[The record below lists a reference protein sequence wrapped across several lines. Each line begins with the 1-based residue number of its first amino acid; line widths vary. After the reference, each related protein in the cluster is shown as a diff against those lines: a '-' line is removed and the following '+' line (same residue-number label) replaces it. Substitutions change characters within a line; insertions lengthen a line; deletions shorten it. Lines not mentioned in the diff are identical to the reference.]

1 MIGEKKM
8 AYKKKKYKRNKKTI
22 GYKSRLYI
30 VSIII
35 FCLLAFLV
43 LRLAWLTLVSGR
55 ALEAKANSEWQ
66 KEISVTAKRGDI
78 LDRNESV
85 LVSSANVY
93 RIDFDLDSVRNHI
106 EDKDL
111 TMDDIA
117 VEISEVTGVEV
128 DEVLEALNR
137 KNSDGSDA
145 SYAPLVRG
153 VTKAVADSADELGIY
168 GLIVSRDVKRY
179 YPNGNFLASALGGIN
194 SEGTGLTGIELQYDD
209 YLAGIAGMKIGSY
222 DSWGNRLPFDTYKF
236 TPAIDG
242 SDVITTIDENLQYI
256 AEKIAQKGLE
266 EHNAKG
272 VHVLIMDPNNG
283 EVLAMVN
290 KPDYDP
296 NNPFSGYESFEGETD
311 NDKIQNMWRNWLVSD
326 TFEPGSTFKTVT
338 MIAALEKGVV
348 SDSDTFVCNGSV
360 KFGNTTVHCWKH
372 EGHGTQTLAEVL
384 KNSCNVGMME
394 IGERLGI
401 ENLNEYIYK
410 LGFGKTTGID
420 LPGEASGIVK
430 SSDTVSA
437 IDLATISFG
446 QTNTVTTMQ
455 LMTAFNAIA
464 NGGDLI
470 QPHIVKEISHEDE
483 SGNRVID
490 ETIKPIIKEDV
501 LSDESTALLRSYLE
515 RTVTKDGPDGAFVQ
529 GYNIGGKTGTA
540 QKVDPTTGTYSTDK
554 YISSMIALAPVE
566 NPQITVFIAVD
577 EPSNGAYYGGEVA
590 APLMKELFEE
600 VFKYMDS
607 PLAKERFSIYKN
619 VIIPDVRGKSIEEA
633 KEILK
638 ENGLEAEVNGNGKT
652 IISMDSYPGSTVKEG
667 TTISITAKDSGQVE
681 KEIIMP
687 DLKGTTEEF
696 ATSILDNLGLVY
708 EFKGEGIV
716 DSQSIASGNK
726 VVKGTKVTITLKKEY
741 EY

>member
-1 MIGEKKM
+1 M
-8 AYKKKKYKRNKKTI
+8 AYKKKKYKKNKKSI

-30 VSIII
+30 VSAIV
-35 FCLLAFLV
+35 FCLLGFLV
-43 LRLAWLTLVSGR
+43 FRLAWVMIVSGR
-55 ALEAKANSEWQ
+55 SLEAKANSEWQ
-66 KEISVTAKRGDI
+66 KEVSVTAQRGDI
-78 LDRNESV
+78 LDRNGSV

-93 RIDFDLDSVRNHI
+93 RIDFDLDTVRNHI
-106 EDKDL
+106 KEKNL

-117 VEISEVTGVEV
+117 VQISDVTGVEV
-128 DEVLEALNR
+128 DKVLKALNR

-145 SYAPLVRG
+145 SYAPLIRG
-153 VTKAVADSADELGIY
+153 VTKAVADSADDLDIY

-179 YPNGNFLASALGGIN
+179 YPNENFLASALGGIN
-194 SEGTGLTGIELQYDD
+194 SEGTGLTGIELQYDE
-209 YLAGIAGMKIGSY
+209 YLAGIAGMKIGAY
-222 DSWGNRLPFDTYKF
+222 DSRGNRLPFDTYKF

-242 SDVITTIDENLQYI
+242 SDIVTTIDENLQYI
-256 AEKIAQKGLE
+256 AEKIAEKGLDQ
-266 EHNAKG
+266 HNAKG

-283 EVLAMVN
+283 EILAMVN

-296 NNPFSGYESFEGETD
+296 NDPFSGYESFDGETD

-326 TFEPGSTFKTVT
+326 TFEPGSTFKTIT
-338 MIAALEKGVV
+338 MIAALEEGLV
-348 SDSDTFVCNGSV
+348 SDNNIFTCNGSV

-394 IGERLGI
+394 IGEKLGI
-401 ENLNEYIYK
+401 DNLNEYIYK

-430 SSDTVSA
+430 TSDTVSA

-446 QTNTVTTMQ
+446 QTNTVTALQ
-455 LMTAFNAIA
+455 LMAAFNSIA

-490 ETIKPIIKEDV
+490 ETIKPTIKKDL
-501 LSDESTALLRSYLE
+501 LSDENTALLRSYLE
-515 RTVTKDGPDGAFVQ
+515 RTVTKDGPDGSFIQ
-529 GYNIGGKTGTA
+529 GYNVGGKTGTA
-540 QKVDPTTGTYSTDK
+540 QKVDPTTGTYSSDK
-554 YISSMIALAPVE
+554 YISSMVALAPVE

-577 EPSNGAYYGGEVA
+577 EPSNGLYYGGEVA

-607 PLAKERFSIYKN
+607 PLAKERFSNYKN
-619 VIIPDVRGKSIEEA
+619 VIIPDERGKSIEEA
-633 KEILK
+633 KKVLK
-638 ENGLEAEVNGNGKT
+638 ENGLEAEVKGNGKT
-652 IISMDSYPGSTVKEG
+652 IVSMESYPGATVKEG

-687 DLKGTTEEF
+687 DLKGSTKEF
-696 ATSILDNLGLVY
+696 ATSILNNLGLVY
-708 EFKGEGIV
+708 EFEGEGTV
-716 DSQSIASGNK
+716 HSQSITSGNK
-726 VVKGTKVTITLKKEY
+726 IVKGTKVTITLKKEY

>member
-1 MIGEKKM
+1 MV
-8 AYKKKKYKRNKKTI
+8 YKKKKYKKNKKPI

-30 VSIII
+30 VSVIV
-35 FCLLAFLV
+35 FCLLGFLV
-43 LRLAWLTLVSGR
+43 LRLAWVMIVSGR
-55 ALEAKANSEWQ
+55 SLEAKANSEWQ
-66 KEISVTAKRGDI
+66 KEVSVTAKRGDV
-78 LDRNESV
+78 LDRNGSV

-93 RIDFDLDSVRNHI
+93 RIDFDLDTVRNHI
-106 EDKDL
+106 KENNL

-117 VEISEVTGVEV
+117 VEISDVTGVEV
-128 DEVLEALNR
+128 DDVLKALNR

-145 SYAPLVRG
+145 SYAPLIRG
-153 VTKAVADSADELGIY
+153 VTKAVADSADALGIY

-194 SEGTGLTGIELQYDD
+194 SEGTGLTGIELQYDE
-209 YLAGIAGMKIGSY
+209 YLAGIAGMKIGAY
-222 DSWGNRLPFDTYKF
+222 DSRGNRLPFDTYKF

-242 SDVITTIDENLQYI
+242 SDIVTTVDENLQYI

-283 EVLAMVN
+283 EILAMVN

-338 MIAALEKGVV
+338 MIAALEEGLV
-348 SDSDTFVCNGSV
+348 SDSDTFTCNGSV
-360 KFGNTTVHCWKH
+360 KFGNTTIHCWKR

-401 ENLNEYIYK
+401 DTLNEYIYK

-430 SSDTVSA
+430 TSDTVSA

-446 QTNTVTTMQ
+446 QTNTVTSLQ
-455 LMTAFNAIA
+455 LMAAFNAIA

-490 ETIKPIIKEDV
+490 ETIKPIIKKDL
-501 LSDESTALLRSYLE
+501 LSDENTALLRSYLE
-515 RTVTKDGPDGAFVQ
+515 RTVTKDGPEGSFVQ
-529 GYNIGGKTGTA
+529 GYNVGGKTGTA
-540 QKVDPTTGTYSTDK
+540 QKVDPTTGTYSSDK
-554 YISSMIALAPVE
+554 YISSMVALAPVE

-577 EPSNGAYYGGEVA
+577 EPSNGLYYGGEVA

-638 ENGLEAEVNGNGKT
+638 ENGLEAEVKGSGKT
-652 IISMDSYPGSTVKEG
+652 IVSMDSYPGAIVKEG
-667 TTISITAKDSGQVE
+667 TTISITAKDNGQVQ

-687 DLKGTTEEF
+687 DLKGTTKEF

-708 EFKGEGIV
+708 EFEGEGTV
-716 DSQSIASGNK
+716 HSQSITSGNK
-726 VVKGTKVTITLKKEY
+726 IVKGTKVTITLKKEY

>member
-1 MIGEKKM
+1 MV
-8 AYKKKKYKRNKKTI
+8 YKKKKYKKNKKTI

-30 VSIII
+30 VFIGV
-35 FCLLAFLV
+35 FCLLGFLII
-43 LRLAWLTLVSGR
+43 RLAWLTLVSGR
-55 ALEAKANSEWQ
+55 ELEAKANSEWQ
-66 KEISVTAKRGDI
+66 REISVTATRGDI
-78 LDRNESV
+78 LDRNESI

-93 RIDFDLDSVRNHI
+93 RIDFDLEAVRNHI
-106 EDKDL
+106 KEKDL

-117 VEISEVTGVEV
+117 VEIAEVTGVYEE
-128 DEVLEALNR
+128 EVLKVLNK

-145 SYAPLVRG
+145 TYAPLVRG
-153 VTKAVADSADELGIY
+153 VTKDIADSAEDLGIY

-179 YPNGNFLASALGGIN
+179 YPNGNFLASALGSIN

-209 YLAGIAGMKIGSY
+209 YLAGIAGMKIGAY
-222 DSWGNRLPFDTYKF
+222 DSWGNRLPFETYKF
-236 TPAIDG
+236 TPPVDG
-242 SDVITTIDENLQYI
+242 NDIVLTVDENLQYI
-256 AEKIAQKGLE
+256 AEKIARKGME
-266 EHNAKG
+266 EQNAKG

-283 EVLAMVN
+283 EILAMVN

-296 NNPFSGYESFEGETD
+296 NTPYEGYETFDGESE
-311 NDKIQNMWRNWLVSD
+311 NAKIQNMWRNWLVSD
-326 TFEPGSTFKTVT
+326 TFEPGSTFKIIT
-338 MIAALEKGVV
+338 MVAALEEELVN
-348 SDSDTFVCNGSV
+348 DNDIFTCNGSV
-360 KFGNTTVHCWKH
+360 KFGSTTVHCWKRD
-372 EGHGTQTLAEVL
+372 GHGTQTLAEVL

-394 IGERLGI
+394 IGQRIGI
-401 ENLNEYIYK
+401 EKLNEYIYK

-420 LPGEASGIVK
+420 LPGEASGIIK
-430 SSDTVSA
+430 SSDTVSP

-446 QTNTVTTMQ
+446 QTNTVTSLQ

-490 ETIKPIIKEDV
+490 ESIKPTIKSKV
-501 LSDESTALLRSYLE
+501 LSEGSTALLRSYLE
-515 RTVTKDGPDGAFVQ
+515 RTVTKDGPDGSFIQ
-529 GYNIGGKTGTA
+529 GYNVGGKTGTA
-540 QKVDPTTGTYSTDK
+540 QKVDTITGTYSTNK

-577 EPSNGAYYGGEVA
+577 EPSNGLYYGGEVA

-638 ENGLEAEVNGNGKT
+638 ANNLEAEIKGNGKT
-652 IISMDSYPGSTVKEG
+652 IVSMDTYPGSTVKEG
-667 TTISITAKDSGQVE
+667 TTISITAKDGGQVE
-681 KEIIMP
+681 KEVIIP
-687 DLKGTTEEF
+687 DLKGTTQEF
-696 ATSILDNLGLVY
+696 ATSVLDNLRLVY
-708 EFKGEGIV
+708 EFQGEGNV
-716 DSQSIASGNK
+716 YSQSISSGNK
-726 VVKGTKVTITLKKEY
+726 VIKGTKVTIKLKKEF

>member
-1 MIGEKKM
+1 MV
-8 AYKKKKYKRNKKTI
+8 YKKKKYKKNKKPI

-30 VSIII
+30 VSVIV
-35 FCLLAFLV
+35 FCLLGFLV
-43 LRLAWLTLVSGR
+43 LRLAWVMIVSGR
-55 ALEAKANSEWQ
+55 SLEAKANSEWQ
-66 KEISVTAKRGDI
+66 KEVSVTAKRGDV
-78 LDRNESV
+78 LDRNGSV

-93 RIDFDLDSVRNHI
+93 RIDFDLDTVRNHI
-106 EDKDL
+106 KENNL

-117 VEISEVTGVEV
+117 VEISDVTGVEV
-128 DEVLEALNR
+128 DDVLKALNR

-145 SYAPLVRG
+145 SYAPLIRG
-153 VTKAVADSADELGIY
+153 VTKAVADSADALGIY

-194 SEGTGLTGIELQYDD
+194 SEGAGLTGIELQYDE
-209 YLAGIAGMKIGSY
+209 YLAGIAGMKIGAY
-222 DSWGNRLPFDTYKF
+222 DSRGNRLPFDTYKF

-242 SDVITTIDENLQYI
+242 SDIVTTVDENLQYI

-283 EVLAMVN
+283 EILAMVN

-326 TFEPGSTFKTVT
+326 TFDPGSTFKTVT
-338 MIAALEKGVV
+338 MIAALEEGVV
-348 SDSDTFVCNGSV
+348 NDNDIFTCNGSV

-372 EGHGTQTLAEVL
+372 EGHGTQTLGEVL

-401 ENLNEYIYK
+401 DTLNKYIYK

-430 SSDTVSA
+430 TSDTVSA

-446 QTNTVTTMQ
+446 HTNTVTSLQ
-455 LMTAFNAIA
+455 LMSAFNAIA

-490 ETIKPIIKEDV
+490 ETIKPTIKKDL
-501 LSDESTALLRSYLE
+501 LSDENTALLRSYLE
-515 RTVTKDGPDGAFVQ
+515 RTVTKDGPEGSFVQ
-529 GYNIGGKTGTA
+529 GYNVGGKTGTA
-540 QKVDPTTGTYSTDK
+540 QKIDPTTGTYSSDK

-577 EPSNGAYYGGEVA
+577 EPSNGLYYGGEVA

-638 ENGLEAEVNGNGKT
+638 ENGLEAEVKGSGKT
-652 IISMDSYPGSTVKEG
+652 IVSMDSYPGAIVKEG
-667 TTISITAKDSGQVE
+667 TTISITAKDNGQVQ

-687 DLKGTTEEF
+687 DLKGTTKEF

-708 EFKGEGIV
+708 EFEGEGTV
-716 DSQSIASGNK
+716 HSQSITSGNK
-726 VVKGTKVTITLKKEY
+726 IVKGTKVTITLKKEY

>member
-1 MIGEKKM
+1 M
-8 AYKKKKYKRNKKTI
+8 AYKKKKYKKNKKII

-35 FCLLAFLV
+35 FCLLGFLV
-43 LRLAWLTLVSGR
+43 LRLAWLTLVRGR
-55 ALEAKANSEWQ
+55 ELEAKANSEWQ
-66 KEISVTAKRGDI
+66 REISVTAKRGDI
-78 LDRNESV
+78 LDRNGSV

-106 EDKDL
+106 KDKDL

-117 VEISEVTGVEV
+117 VEISNVTGVEI
-128 DEVLEALNR
+128 DEVLNALNR

-153 VTKAVADSADELGIY
+153 VTKAVADSADNLGIY
-168 GLIVSRDVKRY
+168 GLIVSRDIKRY
-179 YPNGNFLASALGGIN
+179 YPNENFLASALGGIN

-209 YLAGIAGMKIGSY
+209 YLAGIAGMKIGAY
-222 DSWGNRLPFDTYKF
+222 DSWGNRLAFDTYKF

-242 SDVITTIDENLQYI
+242 SDIVTTVDENLQYI

-296 NNPFSGYESFEGETD
+296 NDPFSGYETFEGETD

-338 MIAALEKGVV
+338 MIAALEEGVV
-348 SDSDTFVCNGSV
+348 SDSDTFFCNGSV

-401 ENLNEYIYK
+401 EKLNEYIYK

-446 QTNTVTTMQ
+446 QTNTVTALQ

-490 ETIKPIIKEDV
+490 ETIKPITKKDV

-515 RTVTKDGPDGAFVQ
+515 RTVTKDGPDGSFVQ
-529 GYNIGGKTGTA
+529 GYNVGGKTGTA
-540 QKVDPTTGTYSTDK
+540 QKVDPETGTYSTNK

-577 EPSNGAYYGGEVA
+577 EASNGAYYGGEVA

-633 KEILK
+633 KQILK
-638 ENGLEAEVNGNGKT
+638 ENGLEAEVKGNGKT
-652 IISMDSYPGSTVKEG
+652 IVSMESYPGSTVKEG
-667 TTISITAKDSGQVE
+667 STISITAKDNGQIE

-696 ATSILDNLGLVY
+696 ATSVLDNLGLVY
-708 EFKGEGIV
+708 EFEGEGTV
-716 DSQSIASGNK
+716 HSQSIVNGNK
-726 VVKGTKVTITLKKEY
+726 VVKGTKVTITLKEEY

>member
-1 MIGEKKM
+1 M
-8 AYKKKKYKRNKKTI
+8 AYKKKKYKKNKKTI

-30 VSIII
+30 VSIIV
-35 FCLLAFLV
+35 FCLLGFLV

-78 LDRNESV
+78 LDRNGSV

-106 EDKDL
+106 KDKDL

-117 VEISEVTGVEV
+117 IEISNVTGVEV
-128 DEVLEALNR
+128 DEVLKALNR

-168 GLIVSRDVKRY
+168 GLIVSRDIKRY
-179 YPNGNFLASALGGIN
+179 YPNENFLASALGGIN

-242 SDVITTIDENLQYI
+242 SDIVTTVDENLQYI

-283 EVLAMVN
+283 EILAMVN

-338 MIAALEKGVV
+338 MIAALEQGVV
-348 SDSDTFVCNGSV
+348 SDDDTFVCNGSV

-401 ENLNEYIYK
+401 ETLNEYIYK

-446 QTNTVTTMQ
+446 QTNTVTSLQ

-490 ETIKPIIKEDV
+490 ETIKPIIKKDV
-501 LSDESTALLRSYLE
+501 LSDENTALLRSYLE
-515 RTVTKDGPDGAFVQ
+515 RTVTKDGPDGSFVQ
-529 GYNIGGKTGTA
+529 GYNVGGKTGTA

-619 VIIPDVRGKSIEEA
+619 VIIPDAGGKSIEEA

-638 ENGLEAEVNGNGKT
+638 ENGLEAEVEGNGKT
-652 IISMDSYPGSTVKEG
+652 VVSMETYPGSTVKEG
-667 TTISITAKDSGQVE
+667 TTISITAKDNGQVE

-708 EFKGEGIV
+708 EFEGEGTV
-716 DSQSIASGNK
+716 DSQSIVSGNK

>member
-1 MIGEKKM
+1 M
-8 AYKKKKYKRNKKTI
+8 AYKKKKYKKNKKII

-30 VSIII
+30 VSIIV
-35 FCLLAFLV
+35 FCLLGFLV

-78 LDRNESV
+78 LDRNGSV

-106 EDKDL
+106 KENDL

-117 VEISEVTGVEV
+117 VEIADVTGVEV
-128 DEVLEALNR
+128 DEVLKALNK

-153 VTKAVADSADELGIY
+153 VTKAVADSADDLGIY

-242 SDVITTIDENLQYI
+242 SDIITTVDENLQYI

-266 EHNAKG
+266 ENNAKG

-296 NNPFSGYESFEGETD
+296 NNPFSGYEGFDGETD

-338 MIAALEKGVV
+338 MIAALEKGLV

-360 KFGNTTVHCWKH
+360 KFGNTTVHCWKR

-401 ENLNEYIYK
+401 ENLNEYI
-410 LGFGKTTGID
+410 
-420 LPGEASGIVK
+420 
-430 SSDTVSA
+430 
-437 IDLATISFG
+437 
-446 QTNTVTTMQ
+446 
-455 LMTAFNAIA
+455 
-464 NGGDLI
+464 
-470 QPHIVKEISHEDE
+470 
-483 SGNRVID
+483 
-490 ETIKPIIKEDV
+490 
-501 LSDESTALLRSYLE
+501 
-515 RTVTKDGPDGAFVQ
+515 
-529 GYNIGGKTGTA
+529 
-540 QKVDPTTGTYSTDK
+540 
-554 YISSMIALAPVE
+554 
-566 NPQITVFIAVD
+566 
-577 EPSNGAYYGGEVA
+577 
-590 APLMKELFEE
+590 
-600 VFKYMDS
+600 
-607 PLAKERFSIYKN
+607 
-619 VIIPDVRGKSIEEA
+619 
-633 KEILK
+633 
-638 ENGLEAEVNGNGKT
+638 
-652 IISMDSYPGSTVKEG
+652 
-667 TTISITAKDSGQVE
+667 
-681 KEIIMP
+681 
-687 DLKGTTEEF
+687 
-696 ATSILDNLGLVY
+696 
-708 EFKGEGIV
+708 
-716 DSQSIASGNK
+716 
-726 VVKGTKVTITLKKEY
+726 
-741 EY
+741 

>member
-1 MIGEKKM
+1 M
-8 AYKKKKYKRNKKTI
+8 AYKKKKYKKNKKII

-30 VSIII
+30 VSIIV
-35 FCLLAFLV
+35 FCLLGFLV

-78 LDRNESV
+78 LDRNGSV

-106 EDKDL
+106 KENDL

-117 VEISEVTGVEV
+117 VEIADVTGVEV
-128 DEVLEALNR
+128 DEVLKALNK

-153 VTKAVADSADELGIY
+153 VTKAVADSADDLGIY

-242 SDVITTIDENLQYI
+242 SDIITTVDENLQYI

-266 EHNAKG
+266 ENNAKG

-296 NNPFSGYESFEGETD
+296 NNPFSGYEGFDGETD

-338 MIAALEKGVV
+338 MIAALEKGLV

-360 KFGNTTVHCWKH
+360 KFGNTTVHCWKR

-446 QTNTVTTMQ
+446 QTNTVTAMQ

-490 ETIKPIIKEDV
+490 ETIKPTVKKDV

-515 RTVTKDGPDGAFVQ
+515 RTVTKDGPDGSFVQ
-529 GYNIGGKTGTA
+529 GYNVGGKTGTA

-633 KEILK
+633 KQILK
-638 ENGLEAEVNGNGKT
+638 ENGLEAEVKGNGKT
-652 IISMDSYPGSTVKEG
+652 VVSMETYPGSTVKEG
-667 TTISITAKDSGQVE
+667 TTISITAKDNGQVE

-687 DLKGTTEEF
+687 DLKGSTEEF
-696 ATSILDNLGLVY
+696 ATSVLDNLGLVY
-708 EFKGEGIV
+708 EFQGEGTV
-716 DSQSIASGNK
+716 DSQSIANGNK
-726 VVKGTKVTITLKKEY
+726 VVKGTKVTITLKEEY

>member
-1 MIGEKKM
+1 MT
-8 AYKKKKYKRNKKTI
+8 YKKKKYKKKKKTV
-22 GYKSRLYI
+22 GYKSRLFI
-30 VSIII
+30 VSVLV
-35 FCLLAFLV
+35 FSLLAFLI

-55 ALEAKANSEWQ
+55 ELEAKANSEWQ
-66 KEISVTAKRGDI
+66 KEISVTATRGDI
-78 LDRNESV
+78 LDRNGSV

-106 EDKDL
+106 KEKKI
-111 TMDDIA
+111 TMNDIA
-117 VEISEVTGVEV
+117 VEISNVTGVEV
-128 DEVLEALNR
+128 EEVLKALNK

-145 SYAPLVRG
+145 SYSPLVRG
-153 VTKAVADSADELGIY
+153 VTKAVADSADDLGIY

-179 YPNGNFLASALGGIN
+179 YPNENFLASALGGIN

-209 YLAGIAGMKIGSY
+209 YLAGIAGMKIGAY

-236 TPAIDG
+236 TPPIDG
-242 SDVITTIDENLQYI
+242 SDIISTVDENLQYI
-256 AEKIAQKGLE
+256 AEKVAQKGLE

-283 EVLAMVN
+283 EILAMVN

-296 NNPFSGYESFEGETD
+296 NDPYSGYEIFDGETD

-338 MIAALEKGVV
+338 MVAALEEGLV
-348 SDSDTFVCNGSV
+348 SDNERFTCNGGV
-360 KFGNTTVHCWKH
+360 KFGNTTVHCWKRD
-372 EGHGTQTLAEVL
+372 GHGTQTLGEVL

-401 ENLNEYIYK
+401 DKLNEYIYK

-446 QTNTVTTMQ
+446 QTNTVTTLQ
-455 LMTAFNAIA
+455 LMAAFNAIA

-490 ETIKPIIKEDV
+490 ETIKPTTKKDV
-501 LSDESTALLRSYLE
+501 LSDSSTALLRSYLE
-515 RTVTKDGPDGAFVQ
+515 RTVTKDGPDGSFVQ
-529 GYNIGGKTGTA
+529 GYNVGGKTGTA
-540 QKVDPTTGTYSTDK
+540 QKVDPATGTYSTDK
-554 YISSMIALAPVE
+554 YISSMVALAPVE

-577 EPSNGAYYGGEVA
+577 EPSNGSYYGGEVA

-638 ENGLEAEVNGNGKT
+638 ENDLEAEVKGNGKT
-652 IISMDSYPGSTVKEG
+652 IVSMDSYPGSTVKEG
-667 TTISITAKDSGQVE
+667 TTISITAKDNGQVG

-687 DLKGTTEEF
+687 DLKGSTKEF
-696 ATSILDNLGLVY
+696 AASILDNLGLEY
-708 EFKGEGIV
+708 EFEGEGIV
-716 DSQSIASGNK
+716 YSQSITSGNK
-726 VVKGTKVTITLKKEY
+726 IVKGTKVTITLKKEF

>member
-1 MIGEKKM
+1 MT
-8 AYKKKKYKRNKKTI
+8 YKKKKYKKKKKTV
-22 GYKSRLYI
+22 GYKSRLFI
-30 VSIII
+30 VSVLV
-35 FCLLAFLV
+35 FSLLAFLI

-55 ALEAKANSEWQ
+55 ELEAKANSEWQ
-66 KEISVTAKRGDI
+66 KEISVTATRGDI
-78 LDRNESV
+78 LDRNGSV

-106 EDKDL
+106 KEKKI
-111 TMDDIA
+111 TMNDIA
-117 VEISEVTGVEV
+117 VEISNVTGVEV
-128 DEVLEALNR
+128 EEVLKALNK

-145 SYAPLVRG
+145 SYSPLVRG
-153 VTKAVADSADELGIY
+153 VTKAVADSADDLGIY
-168 GLIVSRDVKRY
+168 GLIISRDVKRY
-179 YPNGNFLASALGGIN
+179 YPNENFLASALGGIN

-209 YLAGIAGMKIGSY
+209 YLAGIAGMKIGAY

-236 TPAIDG
+236 TPPIDG
-242 SDVITTIDENLQYI
+242 SDIISTVDENLQYI
-256 AEKIAQKGLE
+256 AEKVAQKGLE

-283 EVLAMVN
+283 EILAMVN

-296 NNPFSGYESFEGETD
+296 NDPYSGYEIFDGETD

-338 MIAALEKGVV
+338 MVAALEEGLV
-348 SDSDTFVCNGSV
+348 SDNETFTCNGGV
-360 KFGNTTVHCWKH
+360 KFGNTTVHCWKRD
-372 EGHGTQTLAEVL
+372 GHGTQTLGEVL

-401 ENLNEYIYK
+401 DKLNEYIYK

-446 QTNTVTTMQ
+446 QTNTVTTLQ
-455 LMTAFNAIA
+455 LMAAFNAIA

-490 ETIKPIIKEDV
+490 ETIKPTTKKDV
-501 LSDESTALLRSYLE
+501 LSDSSTALLRSYLE
-515 RTVTKDGPDGAFVQ
+515 RTVTKDGPDGSFVQ
-529 GYNIGGKTGTA
+529 GYNVGGKTGTA
-540 QKVDPTTGTYSTDK
+540 QKVDPATGTYSTDK
-554 YISSMIALAPVE
+554 YISSMVALAPVE
-566 NPQITVFIAVD
+566 NPKITVFIAVD
-577 EPSNGAYYGGEVA
+577 EPSNGSYYGGEVA

-638 ENGLEAEVNGNGKT
+638 ENDLEAEVKGNGKT
-652 IISMDSYPGSTVKEG
+652 IVSMDSYPGSTVKEG
-667 TTISITAKDSGQVE
+667 TTISITAKDNGQVG

-687 DLKGTTEEF
+687 DLKGSTKEF
-696 ATSILDNLGLVY
+696 AASILDNLGLEY
-708 EFKGEGIV
+708 EFEGEGIV
-716 DSQSIASGNK
+716 YSQSITSGNK
-726 VVKGTKVTITLKKEY
+726 IVKGTKVTITLKKEF

>member
-1 MIGEKKM
+1 M
-8 AYKKKKYKRNKKTI
+8 AYKKKKYKKKKKTI

-30 VSIII
+30 VSIIV

-43 LRLAWLTLVSGR
+43 LRLARLTLVSGR

-117 VEISEVTGVEV
+117 VKISEVTGVEV

-256 AEKIAQKGLE
+256 SEKIAQKGLE

-501 LSDESTALLRSYLE
+501 LSNESTALLRSYLE

-638 ENGLEAEVNGNGKT
+638 ENGLEAEVKGNGKT

-696 ATSILDNLGLVY
+696 ATSVLDNLGLVY

-716 DSQSIASGNK
+716 DSQSIANGNK

>member
-1 MIGEKKM
+1 MT
-8 AYKKKKYKRNKKTI
+8 YKKKKYKKNKKSI

-30 VSIII
+30 VSAIV
-35 FCLLAFLV
+35 FCLLGFLV
-43 LRLAWLTLVSGR
+43 FRLAWVMIVSGR
-55 ALEAKANSEWQ
+55 SLEAKANSEWQ
-66 KEISVTAKRGDI
+66 KEVSVTAQRGDI
-78 LDRNESV
+78 LDRNGSV

-93 RIDFDLDSVRNHI
+93 RIDFDLDTVRNHI
-106 EDKDL
+106 KEKNL

-117 VEISEVTGVEV
+117 VQISDVTGVEV
-128 DEVLEALNR
+128 DKVLKALNR

-145 SYAPLVRG
+145 SYAPLIRG
-153 VTKAVADSADELGIY
+153 VTKAVADSADDLDIY

-179 YPNGNFLASALGGIN
+179 YPNENFLASALGGIN
-194 SEGTGLTGIELQYDD
+194 SEGAGLTGIELQYDE
-209 YLAGIAGMKIGSY
+209 YLAGIAGMKIGAY
-222 DSWGNRLPFDTYKF
+222 DSRGNRLPFDTYKF

-242 SDVITTIDENLQYI
+242 SDIVTTIDENLQYI
-256 AEKIAQKGLE
+256 AEKIAEKGLDQ
-266 EHNAKG
+266 HNAKG

-283 EVLAMVN
+283 EILAMVN

-296 NNPFSGYESFEGETD
+296 NDPFSGYESFDGETD
-311 NDKIQNMWRNWLVSD
+311 NDKVQNMWRNWLVSD
-326 TFEPGSTFKTVT
+326 TFEPGSTFKTIT
-338 MIAALEKGVV
+338 MIAALEEGLV
-348 SDSDTFVCNGSV
+348 SDNNIFTCNGSV

-394 IGERLGI
+394 IGEKLGI
-401 ENLNEYIYK
+401 DNLNEYIYK

-430 SSDTVSA
+430 TSDTVSA

-446 QTNTVTTMQ
+446 QTNTVTALQ
-455 LMTAFNAIA
+455 LMAAFNSIA

-490 ETIKPIIKEDV
+490 ETIKPTIKKDL
-501 LSDESTALLRSYLE
+501 LSDENTALLRSYLE
-515 RTVTKDGPDGAFVQ
+515 RTVTKDGPDGSFIQ
-529 GYNIGGKTGTA
+529 GYNVGGKTGTA
-540 QKVDPTTGTYSTDK
+540 QKVDPTTGTYSSDK
-554 YISSMIALAPVE
+554 YISSMVALAPVE

-577 EPSNGAYYGGEVA
+577 EPSNGLYYGGEVA

-633 KEILK
+633 KKVLK
-638 ENGLEAEVNGNGKT
+638 ENGLEAEVKGDGKT
-652 IISMDSYPGSTVKEG
+652 IVSMDSYPGATVKEG

-687 DLKGTTEEF
+687 DLKGSTKEF
-696 ATSILDNLGLVY
+696 TTSILDNLGLVY
-708 EFKGEGIV
+708 EFEGEGTV
-716 DSQSIASGNK
+716 HSQSITSGNK
-726 VVKGTKVTITLKKEY
+726 IVKGTKVTITLKKEY
-741 EY
+741 ED

>member
-1 MIGEKKM
+1 M
-8 AYKKKKYKRNKKTI
+8 AYKKKKYKKNKRII

-30 VSIII
+30 VSIIV
-35 FCLLAFLV
+35 FCLLGFLV

-78 LDRNESV
+78 LDRNGSV

-106 EDKDL
+106 KENDL

-117 VEISEVTGVEV
+117 VEIADVTGVEV
-128 DEVLEALNR
+128 DEVLKALNK

-153 VTKAVADSADELGIY
+153 VTKAVADSADDLGIY

-242 SDVITTIDENLQYI
+242 SDIITTVDENLQYI

-266 EHNAKG
+266 ENNAKG

-296 NNPFSGYESFEGETD
+296 NNPFSGYEGFDGETD

-338 MIAALEKGVV
+338 MIAALEKGLV

-360 KFGNTTVHCWKH
+360 KFGNTTVHCWKR

-446 QTNTVTTMQ
+446 QTNTVTAMQ

-490 ETIKPIIKEDV
+490 ETIKPTVKKDV

-515 RTVTKDGPDGAFVQ
+515 RTVTKDGPDGSFVQ
-529 GYNIGGKTGTA
+529 GYNVGGKTGTA

-633 KEILK
+633 KQILK
-638 ENGLEAEVNGNGKT
+638 ENGLEAEVKGNGKT
-652 IISMDSYPGSTVKEG
+652 VVSMETYPGSTVKEG
-667 TTISITAKDSGQVE
+667 TTISITAKDNGQVE

-687 DLKGTTEEF
+687 DLKGSTEEF
-696 ATSILDNLGLVY
+696 ATSVLDNLGLVY
-708 EFKGEGIV
+708 EFQGEGTV
-716 DSQSIASGNK
+716 DSQSIANGNK

>member
-1 MIGEKKM
+1 MT
-8 AYKKKKYKRNKKTI
+8 YKKKKYKKNKKSI

-30 VSIII
+30 VSAIV
-35 FCLLAFLV
+35 FCLLGFLV
-43 LRLAWLTLVSGR
+43 FRLAWVMIVSGR
-55 ALEAKANSEWQ
+55 SLEAKANSEWQ
-66 KEISVTAKRGDI
+66 KEVSVTAQRGDI
-78 LDRNESV
+78 LDRNGSV

-93 RIDFDLDSVRNHI
+93 RIDFDLDTVRNHI
-106 EDKDL
+106 KEKNL

-117 VEISEVTGVEV
+117 VQISDVTGVEV
-128 DEVLEALNR
+128 DKVLKALNR

-145 SYAPLVRG
+145 SYAPLIRG
-153 VTKAVADSADELGIY
+153 VTKAVADSADDLDIY

-179 YPNGNFLASALGGIN
+179 YPNENFLASALGGIN
-194 SEGTGLTGIELQYDD
+194 SEGTGLTGIELQYDE
-209 YLAGIAGMKIGSY
+209 YLAGIAGMKIGAY
-222 DSWGNRLPFDTYKF
+222 DSRGNRLPFDTYKF

-242 SDVITTIDENLQYI
+242 SDIVTTIDENLQYI
-256 AEKIAQKGLE
+256 AEKIAEKGLDQ
-266 EHNAKG
+266 HNAKG

-283 EVLAMVN
+283 EILAMVN

-296 NNPFSGYESFEGETD
+296 NDPFSGYESFDGETD
-311 NDKIQNMWRNWLVSD
+311 NDKVQNMWRNWLVSD
-326 TFEPGSTFKTVT
+326 TFEPGSTFKTIT
-338 MIAALEKGVV
+338 MIAALEEGLV
-348 SDSDTFVCNGSV
+348 SDNNIFTCNGSV

-394 IGERLGI
+394 IGEKLGI
-401 ENLNEYIYK
+401 DNLNEYIYK

-430 SSDTVSA
+430 TSDTVSA

-446 QTNTVTTMQ
+446 QTNTVTALQ
-455 LMTAFNAIA
+455 LMAAFNSIA

-490 ETIKPIIKEDV
+490 ETIKPTIKKDL
-501 LSDESTALLRSYLE
+501 LSDENTALLRSYLE
-515 RTVTKDGPDGAFVQ
+515 RTVTKDGPDGSFIQ
-529 GYNIGGKTGTA
+529 GYNVGGKTGTA
-540 QKVDPTTGTYSTDK
+540 QKVDPTTGTYSSDK
-554 YISSMIALAPVE
+554 YISSMVALAPVE

-577 EPSNGAYYGGEVA
+577 EPSNGLYYGGEVA

-633 KEILK
+633 KKVLK
-638 ENGLEAEVNGNGKT
+638 ENGLEAEVKGNGKT
-652 IISMDSYPGSTVKEG
+652 IVSMESYPGATVKEG

-687 DLKGTTEEF
+687 DLKGSTKEF
-696 ATSILDNLGLVY
+696 ATSILNNLGLVY
-708 EFKGEGIV
+708 EFEGEGTV
-716 DSQSIASGNK
+716 HSQSITSGNK
-726 VVKGTKVTITLKKEY
+726 IVKGTKVTITLKKEY

>member
-1 MIGEKKM
+1 MT
-8 AYKKKKYKRNKKTI
+8 YKKKKYKKNKKSI

-30 VSIII
+30 VSAIV
-35 FCLLAFLV
+35 FCLLGFLV
-43 LRLAWLTLVSGR
+43 LRLAWVMIVSGR
-55 ALEAKANSEWQ
+55 SLEAKANSEWQ
-66 KEISVTAKRGDI
+66 KEVSVTAQRGDI
-78 LDRNESV
+78 LDRNGSV

-93 RIDFDLDSVRNHI
+93 RIDFDLDTVRNHI
-106 EDKDL
+106 KEKNL

-117 VEISEVTGVEV
+117 VQISDVTGVEV
-128 DEVLEALNR
+128 DKVLKALNR

-145 SYAPLVRG
+145 SYAPLIRG
-153 VTKAVADSADELGIY
+153 VTKAVADSADDLDIY

-179 YPNGNFLASALGGIN
+179 YPNENFLASALGGIN
-194 SEGTGLTGIELQYDD
+194 SEGTGLTGIELQYDE
-209 YLAGIAGMKIGSY
+209 YLAGIAGMKIGAY
-222 DSWGNRLPFDTYKF
+222 DSRGNRLPFDTYKF

-242 SDVITTIDENLQYI
+242 SDIVTTIDENLQYI
-256 AEKIAQKGLE
+256 AEKIAEKGLDQ
-266 EHNAKG
+266 HNAKG

-283 EVLAMVN
+283 EILAMVN

-296 NNPFSGYESFEGETD
+296 NDPFSGYESFDGETD

-326 TFEPGSTFKTVT
+326 TFEPGSTFKTIT
-338 MIAALEKGVV
+338 MIAALEEGLV
-348 SDSDTFVCNGSV
+348 SDNNIFTCNGSV

-394 IGERLGI
+394 IGEKLGI
-401 ENLNEYIYK
+401 DNLNEYIYK

-430 SSDTVSA
+430 TSDTVSA

-446 QTNTVTTMQ
+446 QTNTVTALQ
-455 LMTAFNAIA
+455 LMAAFNSIA

-490 ETIKPIIKEDV
+490 ETIKPTIKKDL
-501 LSDESTALLRSYLE
+501 LSDENTALLRSYLE
-515 RTVTKDGPDGAFVQ
+515 RTVTKDGPDGSFIQ
-529 GYNIGGKTGTA
+529 GYNVGGKTGTA
-540 QKVDPTTGTYSTDK
+540 QKVDPTTGTYSSDK
-554 YISSMIALAPVE
+554 YISSMVALAPVE

-577 EPSNGAYYGGEVA
+577 EPSNGLYYGGEVA

-633 KEILK
+633 KKMLK
-638 ENGLEAEVNGNGKT
+638 ENGLEAEVKGNGKT
-652 IISMDSYPGSTVKEG
+652 IVSMESYPGATVKEG

-687 DLKGTTEEF
+687 DLKGSTKEF
-696 ATSILDNLGLVY
+696 ATSILNNLGLVY
-708 EFKGEGIV
+708 EFEGEGTV
-716 DSQSIASGNK
+716 HSQSITSGNK
-726 VVKGTKVTITLKKEY
+726 IVKGTKVTITLKKEY

>member
-1 MIGEKKM
+1 M
-8 AYKKKKYKRNKKTI
+8 ARKKKKYRKTKSTI
-22 GYKSRLYI
+22 GYKQRLYI

-35 FCLLAFLV
+35 FCLLGFLII
-43 LRLAWLTLVSGR
+43 RLAWITLVSGR
-55 ALEAKANSEWQ
+55 ELEAKANSEWQ
-66 KEISVTAKRGDI
+66 KEISVTATRGDI
-78 LDRNESV
+78 LDRNESI

-93 RIDFDLDSVRNHI
+93 RIDFDLDSVRGHI
-106 EDKDL
+106 EEKKIK
-111 TMDDIA
+111 MDDIA
-117 VEISEVTGVEV
+117 VKIAEVTGLEEE
-128 DEVLEALNR
+128 EVLKALNR

-145 SYAPLVRG
+145 TYAPLVRG
-153 VTKAVADSADELGIY
+153 VTKDIADNAEALGIY

-179 YPNGNFLASALGGIN
+179 YPNGNFLASALGSIN

-209 YLAGIAGMKIGSY
+209 YLAGIAGMKIGAY
-222 DSWGNRLPFDTYKF
+222 DSWGNRLPFETYKF
-236 TPAIDG
+236 TPPVDG
-242 SDVITTIDENLQYI
+242 NDIVLTVDENLQYI

-272 VHVLIMDPNNG
+272 VHVIIMDPNNG

-296 NNPFSGYESFEGETD
+296 NTPYDGYEGFDGETE
-311 NDKIQNMWRNWLVSD
+311 NDQIQNMWRNWLVSD
-326 TFEPGSTFKTVT
+326 AFEPGSTFKTVT
-338 MIAALEKGVV
+338 MVAALEEGLVH
-348 SDSDTFVCNGSV
+348 DDDIFTCNGGV
-360 KFGNTTVHCWKH
+360 KFGNTTVHCWKRD
-372 EGHGTQTLAEVL
+372 GHGTQTLSEVL

-394 IGERLGI
+394 IGQRLGI
-401 ENLNEYIYK
+401 DKLNEYIYK

-430 SSDTVSA
+430 SNDTVST

-446 QTNTVTTMQ
+446 QTNTVTSIQ

-464 NGGDLI
+464 NGGDII

-483 SGNRVID
+483 GGNRVID
-490 ETIKPIIKEDV
+490 ETVKPSIKKDI
-501 LSDESTALLRSYLE
+501 LSEESTSLLRSYLE
-515 RTVTKDGPDGAFVQ
+515 RTVTKDGPDGSFIQ
-529 GYNIGGKTGTA
+529 GYNVGGKTGTA
-540 QKVDPTTGTYSTDK
+540 QKVDPQTGTYSSDK

-577 EPSNGAYYGGEVA
+577 EPSNGLYYGGEVA

-607 PLAKERFSIYKN
+607 PLAKKRFSIYKN

-638 ENGLEAEVNGNGKT
+638 ANNLEAEVKGKGKS
-652 IISMDSYPGSTVKEG
+652 IVSMETYPGSTVKEG
-667 TTISITAKDSGQVE
+667 TTITITAKDNGQVD
-681 KEIIMP
+681 KEVIMP

-696 ATSILDNLGLVY
+696 AISILDNLGLTY
-708 EFKGEGIV
+708 EFEGEGNV
-716 DSQSIASGNK
+716 YSQSISSGNK
-726 VVKGTKVTITLKKEY
+726 VVKGTKVTITLKKEF

>member
-1 MIGEKKM
+1 MV
-8 AYKKKKYKRNKKTI
+8 YKKKKYKKNKKPI
-22 GYKSRLYI
+22 GYKGRLYI
-30 VSIII
+30 VSVIV
-35 FCLLAFLV
+35 FCLLGFLV
-43 LRLAWLTLVSGR
+43 LRLAWVMIVSGR
-55 ALEAKANSEWQ
+55 SLEAKANSEWQ
-66 KEISVTAKRGDI
+66 KEVSVTAKRGDV
-78 LDRNESV
+78 LDRNGSV

-93 RIDFDLDSVRNHI
+93 RIDFDLDTVRNHI
-106 EDKDL
+106 KENNL

-117 VEISEVTGVEV
+117 VEISDVTGVEV
-128 DEVLEALNR
+128 DDVLKALNR

-145 SYAPLVRG
+145 SYAPLIRG
-153 VTKAVADSADELGIY
+153 VTKAVADSADALGIY

-194 SEGTGLTGIELQYDD
+194 SEGAGLTGIELQYDE
-209 YLAGIAGMKIGSY
+209 YLAGIAGMKIGAY
-222 DSWGNRLPFDTYKF
+222 DSRGNRLPFDTYKF

-242 SDVITTIDENLQYI
+242 SDIVTTVDENLQYI

-283 EVLAMVN
+283 EILAMVN

-296 NNPFSGYESFEGETD
+296 NDPFSGYESFEGETD

-326 TFEPGSTFKTVT
+326 TFEPGSTFKTIT
-338 MIAALEKGVV
+338 MIAALEEGLV
-348 SDSDTFVCNGSV
+348 SDSDTFTCNGSV

-401 ENLNEYIYK
+401 DNLNEYIYK

-446 QTNTVTTMQ
+446 QTNTVTSLQ
-455 LMTAFNAIA
+455 LMAAFNAIA

-490 ETIKPIIKEDV
+490 ETIKPTIKKDL
-501 LSDESTALLRSYLE
+501 LSDENTALLRSYLE
-515 RTVTKDGPDGAFVQ
+515 RTVTKDGPEGSFVQ
-529 GYNIGGKTGTA
+529 GYNVGGKTGTA
-540 QKVDPTTGTYSTDK
+540 QKVDPTTGTYSSDK

-577 EPSNGAYYGGEVA
+577 EPSNGLYYGGEVA

-638 ENGLEAEVNGNGKT
+638 ENGLEAEVKGDGKT
-652 IISMDSYPGSTVKEG
+652 IVSMDSYPGATVKEG

-687 DLKGTTEEF
+687 DLKGSTKEF
-696 ATSILDNLGLVY
+696 TTSILDNLGLVY
-708 EFKGEGIV
+708 EFEGEGTV
-716 DSQSIASGNK
+716 HSQSITSGNK
-726 VVKGTKVTITLKKEY
+726 IVKGTKVTITLKKEY

>member
-1 MIGEKKM
+1 M

-577 EPSNGAYYGGEVA
+577 EPSNGVYYGGEVA

>member
-1 MIGEKKM
+1 M
-8 AYKKKKYKRNKKTI
+8 AYKKKKYKKKKKTI

-30 VSIII
+30 VSIIV

-106 EDKDL
+106 KDKDL

-256 AEKIAQKGLE
+256 AEKIAQKGLD

-296 NNPFSGYESFEGETD
+296 NNPFSGYEIFEGETD

-464 NGGDLI
+464 NGGNLI

-501 LSDESTALLRSYLE
+501 LSDDSTALLRSYLE

-600 VFKYMDS
+600 VFQYMDS

-687 DLKGTTEEF
+687 DFKGTTEEF
-696 ATSILDNLGLVY
+696 ATSVLDNLGLVY

-716 DSQSIASGNK
+716 DSQSIANGNK

>member
-1 MIGEKKM
+1 M
-8 AYKKKKYKRNKKTI
+8 AQKKKKYRKPKSAV
-22 GYKSRLYI
+22 GYKQRLYI

-35 FCLLAFLV
+35 FCLLAFLII
-43 LRLAWLTLVSGR
+43 RLAWITLVSGR
-55 ALEAKANSEWQ
+55 ELEAKANSEWQ
-66 KEISVTAKRGDI
+66 KEISVTATRGDI
-78 LDRNESV
+78 LDRNESI

-93 RIDFDLDSVRNHI
+93 RIDFDLDAVRSHI
-106 EDKDL
+106 KEEKI

-117 VEISEVTGVEV
+117 PQIAEVTGVDEE
-128 DEVLEALNR
+128 EVLKALNR

-145 SYAPLVRG
+145 TYAPLVRG
-153 VTKAVADSADELGIY
+153 VTKDIADSAEALGIY
-168 GLIVSRDVKRY
+168 GLIVSTDVKRY
-179 YPNGNFLASALGGIN
+179 YPNGNFLSSALGSIN
-194 SEGTGLTGIELQYDD
+194 SEGVGLTGIELQYDE

-222 DSWGNRLPFDTYKF
+222 DSWGNRLPFETYTF
-236 TPAIDG
+236 TPPVDG
-242 SDVITTIDENLQYI
+242 SDIVLTVDENLQYI

-272 VHVLIMDPNNG
+272 VHVMIMDPNNG
-283 EVLAMVN
+283 EILAMVN

-296 NNPFSGYESFEGETD
+296 NTPYEGYESFEGETE
-311 NDKIQNMWRNWLVSD
+311 NDQIQNMWRNWLVSD

-338 MIAALEKGVV
+338 MIAALEEGVV
-348 SDSDTFVCNGSV
+348 SDSDTFTCNGSV

-394 IGERLGI
+394 IGEKLGI
-401 ENLNEYIYK
+401 DKLNEYIYK

-420 LPGEASGIVK
+420 LPGEAAGIVK

-446 QTNTVTTMQ
+446 QTNTVTSLQ

-490 ETIKPIIKEDV
+490 ETIKPTIKKDV
-501 LSDESTALLRSYLE
+501 LSEESTALLRSYLE
-515 RTVTKDGPDGAFVQ
+515 RTVTKDGPDGSFVQ
-529 GYNIGGKTGTA
+529 GYNVGGKTGTA
-540 QKVDPTTGTYSTDK
+540 QKVDPETGTYSSSK

-577 EPSNGAYYGGEVA
+577 EPSNGLYYGGEVA

-619 VIIPDVRGKSIEEA
+619 VIIPDVRGKSVEEA

-638 ENGLEAEVNGNGKT
+638 ENNLEAKVEGNGKT
-652 IISMDSYPGSTVKEG
+652 IISMDTSPGSTVKEG
-667 TTISITAKDSGQVE
+667 TTITIKAKDSGQVE
-681 KEIIMP
+681 KDIIMP
-687 DLKGTTEEF
+687 DLKGTTKEF
-696 ATSILDNLGLVY
+696 AISILDNLGLTY
-708 EFKGEGIV
+708 EFEGDGNV
-716 DSQSIASGNK
+716 ASQSISSGNK
-726 VVKGTKVTITLKKEY
+726 VVKGTKVTITLEKEF

>member
-1 MIGEKKM
+1 M
-8 AYKKKKYKRNKKTI
+8 AYKKKKYKKNKKAI
-22 GYKSRLYI
+22 GYKGRLYI
-30 VSIII
+30 VSVIV
-35 FCLLAFLV
+35 FCLLGFLI
-43 LRLAWLTLVSGR
+43 LRLAWLILVSGR
-55 ALEAKANSEWQ
+55 SLEAKANSEWQ
-66 KEISVTAKRGDI
+66 KEISVTATRGDI
-78 LDRNESV
+78 LDRNGSV

-93 RIDFDLDSVRNHI
+93 RIDFDLDTVRNHI
-106 EDKDL
+106 KEKNL

-117 VEISEVTGVEV
+117 VEISDVTGVEV
-128 DEVLEALNR
+128 DEVLKALNR

-145 SYAPLVRG
+145 SYAPLIRG
-153 VTKAVADSADELGIY
+153 VTKAVADSADDLGIY

-179 YPNGNFLASALGGIN
+179 YPNENFLASALGGIN
-194 SEGTGLTGIELQYDD
+194 SEGTGLTGIELQYDE
-209 YLAGIAGMKIGSY
+209 YLAGIAGMKIGAY
-222 DSWGNRLPFDTYKF
+222 DSRGNRLPFDTYKF

-242 SDVITTIDENLQYI
+242 SDIVITVDENLQYI

-283 EVLAMVN
+283 EILAMVN

-338 MIAALEKGVV
+338 MIAALEEGLV
-348 SDSDTFVCNGSV
+348 SDSDTFTCNGSV
-360 KFGNTTVHCWKH
+360 KFGNTTIHCWKH

-401 ENLNEYIYK
+401 DTLNEYIYK

-430 SSDTVSA
+430 TSDTVSA

-446 QTNTVTTMQ
+446 QTNTVTSLQ
-455 LMTAFNAIA
+455 LMAAFNAIA

-470 QPHIVKEISHEDE
+470 QPHIVKEVSHEDE

-490 ETIKPIIKEDV
+490 ETIKPIIKKDS
-501 LSDESTALLRSYLE
+501 LSDENTALLRSYLE
-515 RTVTKDGPDGAFVQ
+515 RTVTKDGPEGSFVQ
-529 GYNIGGKTGTA
+529 GYNVGGKTGTA
-540 QKVDPTTGTYSTDK
+540 QKVDPTTGTYSSDK
-554 YISSMIALAPVE
+554 YISSMVALAPVE

-577 EPSNGAYYGGEVA
+577 EPSNGLYYGGEVA

-638 ENGLEAEVNGNGKT
+638 ENGLEAEVKGSGKT
-652 IISMDSYPGSTVKEG
+652 IVSMDSYPGAIVKEG
-667 TTISITAKDSGQVE
+667 TTISITAKDNGQVQ

-687 DLKGTTEEF
+687 DLKGTTKEF

-708 EFKGEGIV
+708 EFEGEGTV
-716 DSQSIASGNK
+716 HSQSITSGNK
-726 VVKGTKVTITLKKEY
+726 IVKGTKVTITLKKEY

>member
-1 MIGEKKM
+1 M
-8 AYKKKKYKRNKKTI
+8 AYKKKKYKKNKKII

-30 VSIII
+30 VSIIV
-35 FCLLAFLV
+35 FCLLGFLV

-78 LDRNESV
+78 LDRNGSV

-106 EDKDL
+106 KENDL

-117 VEISEVTGVEV
+117 VEIADVTGVEV
-128 DEVLEALNR
+128 DEVLKALNK

-153 VTKAVADSADELGIY
+153 VTKAVADSADDLGIY

-194 SEGTGLTGIELQYDD
+194 SEGIGLTGIELQYDD

-242 SDVITTIDENLQYI
+242 SDIITTVDENLQYI

-266 EHNAKG
+266 ENNAKG

-296 NNPFSGYESFEGETD
+296 NNPFSGYEGFDGETD

-338 MIAALEKGVV
+338 MIAALEKGLV

-360 KFGNTTVHCWKH
+360 KFGNTTVHCWKR

-446 QTNTVTTMQ
+446 QTNTVTAMQ

-490 ETIKPIIKEDV
+490 ETIKPTVKKDV

-515 RTVTKDGPDGAFVQ
+515 RTVTKDGPDGSFVQ
-529 GYNIGGKTGTA
+529 GYNVGGKTGTA

-633 KEILK
+633 KQILK
-638 ENGLEAEVNGNGKT
+638 ENGLEAEVKGNGKT
-652 IISMDSYPGSTVKEG
+652 VVSMETYPGSTVKEG
-667 TTISITAKDSGQVE
+667 TTISITAKDNGQVE

-687 DLKGTTEEF
+687 DLKGSTEEF
-696 ATSILDNLGLVY
+696 ATSVLDNLGLVY
-708 EFKGEGIV
+708 EFQGEGTV
-716 DSQSIASGNK
+716 DSQSIANGNK

>member
-1 MIGEKKM
+1 MT
-8 AYKKKKYKRNKKTI
+8 YKKKKYKKKKKTV
-22 GYKSRLYI
+22 GYKSRLFI
-30 VSIII
+30 VSVLV
-35 FCLLAFLV
+35 FSLLAFLI

-55 ALEAKANSEWQ
+55 ELEAKANSEWQ
-66 KEISVTAKRGDI
+66 KEISVTATRGDI
-78 LDRNESV
+78 LDRNGSV

-106 EDKDL
+106 KEKKI
-111 TMDDIA
+111 TMNDIA
-117 VEISEVTGVEV
+117 VEISNVTGVEV
-128 DEVLEALNR
+128 EEVLKALNK

-145 SYAPLVRG
+145 SYSPLVRG
-153 VTKAVADSADELGIY
+153 VTKAVADSADDLGIY

-179 YPNGNFLASALGGIN
+179 YPNENFLASALGGIN

-209 YLAGIAGMKIGSY
+209 YLAGIAGMKIGAY

-236 TPAIDG
+236 TPPIDG
-242 SDVITTIDENLQYI
+242 SDIISTVDENLQYI
-256 AEKIAQKGLE
+256 AEKVAQKGLE

-283 EVLAMVN
+283 EILAMVN

-296 NNPFSGYESFEGETD
+296 NDPYSGYEIFDGETD

-338 MIAALEKGVV
+338 MVAALEEGLV
-348 SDSDTFVCNGSV
+348 SDNETFTCNGGV
-360 KFGNTTVHCWKH
+360 KFGNTTVHCWKRD
-372 EGHGTQTLAEVL
+372 GHGTQTLGEVL

-401 ENLNEYIYK
+401 DKLNEYIYK

-446 QTNTVTTMQ
+446 QTNTVTTLQ
-455 LMTAFNAIA
+455 LMAAFNAIA

-490 ETIKPIIKEDV
+490 ETIKPTTKKDV
-501 LSDESTALLRSYLE
+501 LSDSSTALLRSYLE
-515 RTVTKDGPDGAFVQ
+515 RTVTKDGPDGSFVQ
-529 GYNIGGKTGTA
+529 GYNVGGKTGTA
-540 QKVDPTTGTYSTDK
+540 QKVDPATGTYSTDK
-554 YISSMIALAPVE
+554 YISSMVALAPVE

-577 EPSNGAYYGGEVA
+577 EPSNGSYYGGEVA

-638 ENGLEAEVNGNGKT
+638 ENDLEAEVKGNGKT
-652 IISMDSYPGSTVKEG
+652 IVSMDSYPGSTVKEG
-667 TTISITAKDSGQVE
+667 TTISITAKDNGQVG

-687 DLKGTTEEF
+687 DLKGSTKEF
-696 ATSILDNLGLVY
+696 ATSILDNLGLEY
-708 EFKGEGIV
+708 EFEGEGIV
-716 DSQSIASGNK
+716 YSQSITSGNK
-726 VVKGTKVTITLKKEY
+726 IVKGTKVTITLKKEF

>member
-1 MIGEKKM
+1 MT
-8 AYKKKKYKRNKKTI
+8 YKKKKYKKKKKTV
-22 GYKSRLYI
+22 GYKSRLFI
-30 VSIII
+30 VSVLV
-35 FCLLAFLV
+35 FSLLAFLI

-55 ALEAKANSEWQ
+55 ELEAKANSEWQ
-66 KEISVTAKRGDI
+66 KEISVTATRGDI
-78 LDRNESV
+78 LDRNGSV

-106 EDKDL
+106 KEKKI
-111 TMDDIA
+111 TMNDIA
-117 VEISEVTGVEV
+117 VEISNVTGVEV
-128 DEVLEALNR
+128 EEVLKALNK

-145 SYAPLVRG
+145 SYSPLVRG
-153 VTKAVADSADELGIY
+153 VTKAVADSADDLGIY

-179 YPNGNFLASALGGIN
+179 YPNENFLASALGGIN

-209 YLAGIAGMKIGSY
+209 YLAGIAGMKIGAY

-236 TPAIDG
+236 TPPIDG
-242 SDVITTIDENLQYI
+242 SDIISTVDENLQYI
-256 AEKIAQKGLE
+256 AEKVAQKGLE

-283 EVLAMVN
+283 EILAMVN

-296 NNPFSGYESFEGETD
+296 NDPYSGYEIFDGETD

-338 MIAALEKGVV
+338 MVAALEEGLV
-348 SDSDTFVCNGSV
+348 SDNETFTCNGGV
-360 KFGNTTVHCWKH
+360 KFGNTTVHCWKRD
-372 EGHGTQTLAEVL
+372 GHGTQTLGEVL

-401 ENLNEYIYK
+401 DKLNEYIYK

-446 QTNTVTTMQ
+446 QTNTVTTLQ
-455 LMTAFNAIA
+455 LMAAFNAIA

-490 ETIKPIIKEDV
+490 ETIKPTTKKNV
-501 LSDESTALLRSYLE
+501 LSDSSTALLRSYLE
-515 RTVTKDGPDGAFVQ
+515 RTVTKDGPDGSFVQ
-529 GYNIGGKTGTA
+529 GYNVGGKTGTA
-540 QKVDPTTGTYSTDK
+540 QKVDPATGTYSTDK
-554 YISSMIALAPVE
+554 YISSMVALAPVE

-577 EPSNGAYYGGEVA
+577 EPSNGSYYGGEVA

-638 ENGLEAEVNGNGKT
+638 ENDLEAEVKGNGKT
-652 IISMDSYPGSTVKEG
+652 IVSMDSYPGSTVKEG
-667 TTISITAKDSGQVE
+667 TTISITAKDNGQVG

-687 DLKGTTEEF
+687 DLKGSTKEF
-696 ATSILDNLGLVY
+696 AASILDNLGLEY
-708 EFKGEGIV
+708 EFEGEGIV
-716 DSQSIASGNK
+716 YSQSITSGNK
-726 VVKGTKVTITLKKEY
+726 IVKGTKVTITLKKEF

>member
-1 MIGEKKM
+1 MV
-8 AYKKKKYKRNKKTI
+8 YKKKKYKKNKKPI

-30 VSIII
+30 VSVIV
-35 FCLLAFLV
+35 FCLLGFLV
-43 LRLAWLTLVSGR
+43 LRLAWVMIVSGR
-55 ALEAKANSEWQ
+55 SLEARANSEWQ
-66 KEISVTAKRGDI
+66 KEVSVTAKRGDV
-78 LDRNESV
+78 LDRNGSV

-93 RIDFDLDSVRNHI
+93 RIDFDLDTVRNHI
-106 EDKDL
+106 KENNL

-117 VEISEVTGVEV
+117 VEISDVTGVEV
-128 DEVLEALNR
+128 DDVLKALNR

-145 SYAPLVRG
+145 SYAPLIRG
-153 VTKAVADSADELGIY
+153 VTKAVADSADALGIY

-194 SEGTGLTGIELQYDD
+194 SEGAGLTGIELQYDE
-209 YLAGIAGMKIGSY
+209 YLAGIAGMKIGAY
-222 DSWGNRLPFDTYKF
+222 DSRGNRLPFDTYKF

-242 SDVITTIDENLQYI
+242 SDIVTTVDENLQYI

-283 EVLAMVN
+283 EILAMVN

-296 NNPFSGYESFEGETD
+296 NDPFSGYESFEGETD

-326 TFEPGSTFKTVT
+326 TFEPGSTFKTIT
-338 MIAALEKGVV
+338 MIAALEEGLV
-348 SDSDTFVCNGSV
+348 SDSDTFTCNGSV

-401 ENLNEYIYK
+401 DNLNEYIYK

-446 QTNTVTTMQ
+446 QTNTVTALQ
-455 LMTAFNAIA
+455 LMAAFNSIA

-490 ETIKPIIKEDV
+490 ETIKPTIKKDL
-501 LSDESTALLRSYLE
+501 LSDENTALLRSYLE
-515 RTVTKDGPDGAFVQ
+515 RTVTKDGPDGSFIQ
-529 GYNIGGKTGTA
+529 GYNVGGKTGTA
-540 QKVDPTTGTYSTDK
+540 QKVDPTTGTYSSDK
-554 YISSMIALAPVE
+554 YISSMVALAPVE

-577 EPSNGAYYGGEVA
+577 EPSNGLYYGGEVA

-633 KEILK
+633 KKVLK
-638 ENGLEAEVNGNGKT
+638 ENGLEAEVKGDGKT
-652 IISMDSYPGSTVKEG
+652 IVSMDSYPGATVKEG

-687 DLKGTTEEF
+687 DLKGSTKEF
-696 ATSILDNLGLVY
+696 TTSILDNLGLVY
-708 EFKGEGIV
+708 EFEGEGTV
-716 DSQSIASGNK
+716 HSQSITSGNK
-726 VVKGTKVTITLKKEY
+726 IVKGTKVTITLKKEY

>member
-1 MIGEKKM
+1 M
-8 AYKKKKYKRNKKTI
+8 ARKKKKYRKTKSTI
-22 GYKSRLYI
+22 GYKQRLYI

-35 FCLLAFLV
+35 FCLLGFLII
-43 LRLAWLTLVSGR
+43 RLAWITLVSGR
-55 ALEAKANSEWQ
+55 ELEAKANSEWQ
-66 KEISVTAKRGDI
+66 KEISVTATRGDI
-78 LDRNESV
+78 LDRNESI

-93 RIDFDLDSVRNHI
+93 RIDFDLDAVRGHI
-106 EDKDL
+106 KEKKL
-111 TMDDIA
+111 KMDDIA
-117 VEISEVTGVEV
+117 IKIAEVTGVEEE
-128 DEVLEALNR
+128 DVLKALNR

-145 SYAPLVRG
+145 TYAPLVRG
-153 VTKAVADSADELGIY
+153 VTKDIADNAEALGIY

-179 YPNGNFLASALGGIN
+179 YPNGNFLSSALGSIN

-209 YLAGIAGMKIGSY
+209 YLSGIAGMKIGSY
-222 DSWGNRLPFDTYKF
+222 DSWGNRLPFETYKF
-236 TPAIDG
+236 TPPVDG
-242 SDVITTIDENLQYI
+242 NDIVLTVDENLQYI

-272 VHVLIMDPNNG
+272 VHVIIMDPNNG

-296 NNPFSGYESFEGETD
+296 NTPYDGYEGFDGETE
-311 NDKIQNMWRNWLVSD
+311 NDQIQNMWRNWLVSD

-338 MIAALEKGVV
+338 MVAALEEGLVH
-348 SDSDTFVCNGSV
+348 DDDTFTCNGGV
-360 KFGNTTVHCWKH
+360 KFGNTTVHCWKRD
-372 EGHGTQTLAEVL
+372 GHGTQTLSEVL

-394 IGERLGI
+394 IGQRLGI
-401 ENLNEYIYK
+401 DKLNEYIYK

-430 SSDTVSA
+430 SNDTVST

-446 QTNTVTTMQ
+446 QTNTVTPIQ

-483 SGNRVID
+483 GGNRVID
-490 ETIKPIIKEDV
+490 ETVKPSIKKDI
-501 LSDESTALLRSYLE
+501 LSEESTTLLRSYLE
-515 RTVTKDGPDGAFVQ
+515 RTVTKDGPDGSFIQ
-529 GYNIGGKTGTA
+529 GYNVGGKTGTA
-540 QKVDPTTGTYSTDK
+540 QKVDPQTGTYSSDK

-566 NPQITVFIAVD
+566 SPQITVFIAVD
-577 EPSNGAYYGGEVA
+577 EPNNGLYYGGEVA

-638 ENGLEAEVNGNGKT
+638 ANNLEAEVKGNGKS
-652 IISMDSYPGSTVKEG
+652 IVSMDTYPGSTVKEG
-667 TTISITAKDSGQVE
+667 TTITITAKDSGQVA
-681 KEIIMP
+681 KEVIMP
-687 DLKGTTEEF
+687 DLKGTTKEF
-696 ATSILDNLGLVY
+696 AISILDNLGLTY
-708 EFKGEGIV
+708 EFEGEGNV
-716 DSQSIASGNK
+716 YSQSISSGNK
-726 VVKGTKVTITLKKEY
+726 VVKGTKVTITLKKEF

>member
-1 MIGEKKM
+1 M
-8 AYKKKKYKRNKKTI
+8 AYKKKKYKKNKKSI

-30 VSIII
+30 VSAIV
-35 FCLLAFLV
+35 FCLLGFLI
-43 LRLAWLTLVSGR
+43 LRLGWLMIVGGR
-55 ALEAKANSEWQ
+55 SLEAKANSEWQ
-66 KEISVTAKRGDI
+66 KEISVTATRGDI
-78 LDRNESV
+78 LDRNGSV

-106 EDKDL
+106 KDNNL

-117 VEISEVTGVEV
+117 VKISDVTGIEVE
-128 DEVLEALNR
+128 EVLKALNR
-137 KNSDGSDA
+137 KNSDGSEA
-145 SYAPLVRG
+145 SYAPLIRG
-153 VTKAVADSADELGIY
+153 VTKAVADSADDLGIY

-179 YPNGNFLASALGGIN
+179 YPNENFLASALGGIN
-194 SEGTGLTGIELQYDD
+194 SEGTGLTGIELQYDE
-209 YLAGIAGMKIGSY
+209 YLAGIAGMKMGAY

-236 TPAIDG
+236 TPPIDG
-242 SDVITTIDENLQYI
+242 NDIIVTVDENLQYI
-256 AEKIAQKGLE
+256 AEKIAEKGLE

-283 EVLAMVN
+283 EILAMVN

-338 MIAALEKGVV
+338 MIAALEEGLVN
-348 SDSDTFVCNGSV
+348 DNDIFTCNGSV

-372 EGHGTQTLAEVL
+372 EGHGTQTLGEVL

-401 ENLNEYIYK
+401 DTLNKYIYK

-430 SSDTVSA
+430 TSDTVSA

-446 QTNTVTTMQ
+446 QTNTVTSLQ
-455 LMTAFNAIA
+455 LMSAFNAIA

-490 ETIKPIIKEDV
+490 ETIKPIIKKDL
-501 LSDESTALLRSYLE
+501 LSDENTALLRSYLE
-515 RTVTKDGPDGAFVQ
+515 RTVTKDGPEGSFVQ
-529 GYNIGGKTGTA
+529 GYNVGGKTGTA
-540 QKVDPTTGTYSTDK
+540 QKVDPTTGTYSSNK
-554 YISSMIALAPVE
+554 YISSMVALAPVE

-577 EPSNGAYYGGEVA
+577 EPSNGLYYGGEVA

-619 VIIPDVRGKSIEEA
+619 VIIPDVRGKSLEEA
-633 KEILK
+633 KKILK
-638 ENGLEAEVNGNGKT
+638 ENGLNAEIKGNGKT
-652 IISMDSYPGSTVKEG
+652 IVSMESYPGATVKEG
-667 TTISITAKDSGQVE
+667 TAISITAKDGGQVE

-687 DLKGTTEEF
+687 DLKGTTKEF

-708 EFKGEGIV
+708 EFDGEGTV
-716 DSQSIASGNK
+716 HSQSITGGNK
-726 VVKGTKVTITLKKEY
+726 IIKGTKVTIKLKKEY

>member
-1 MIGEKKM
+1 M
-8 AYKKKKYKRNKKTI
+8 AYKKKKYKKKKKTI

-30 VSIII
+30 VSIIV

-117 VEISEVTGVEV
+117 VKISEVTGVEV

-256 AEKIAQKGLE
+256 SEKIAQKGLE

-501 LSDESTALLRSYLE
+501 LSNESTALLRSYLE

-638 ENGLEAEVNGNGKT
+638 ENGLEAEVKGNGKT

-696 ATSILDNLGLVY
+696 ATSVLDNLGLVY

-716 DSQSIASGNK
+716 DSQSIANGNK

>member
-1 MIGEKKM
+1 M
-8 AYKKKKYKRNKKTI
+8 AYKKKKYKKNKKSI

-30 VSIII
+30 VSAIV
-35 FCLLAFLV
+35 FCLLGFLV
-43 LRLAWLTLVSGR
+43 LRLAWVMIVSGR
-55 ALEAKANSEWQ
+55 SLEAKANSEWQ
-66 KEISVTAKRGDI
+66 KEVSVTAQRGDI
-78 LDRNESV
+78 LDRNGSV

-93 RIDFDLDSVRNHI
+93 RIDFDLDTVRNHI
-106 EDKDL
+106 KEKNL

-117 VEISEVTGVEV
+117 VQISDVTGVEV
-128 DEVLEALNR
+128 DKVLKALNR

-145 SYAPLVRG
+145 SYAPLIRG
-153 VTKAVADSADELGIY
+153 VTKAVADSADDLDIY

-179 YPNGNFLASALGGIN
+179 YPNENFLASALGGIN
-194 SEGTGLTGIELQYDD
+194 SEGTGLTGIELQYDE
-209 YLAGIAGMKIGSY
+209 YLAGIAGMKIGAY
-222 DSWGNRLPFDTYKF
+222 DSRGNRLPFDTYKF

-242 SDVITTIDENLQYI
+242 SDIVTTIDENLQYI
-256 AEKIAQKGLE
+256 AEKIAEKGLDQ
-266 EHNAKG
+266 HNAKG

-283 EVLAMVN
+283 EILAMVN

-296 NNPFSGYESFEGETD
+296 NDPFSGYESFDGETD

-326 TFEPGSTFKTVT
+326 TFEPGSTFKTIT
-338 MIAALEKGVV
+338 MIAALEEGLV
-348 SDSDTFVCNGSV
+348 SDNNIFTCNGSV

-394 IGERLGI
+394 IGEKLGI
-401 ENLNEYIYK
+401 DNLNEYIYK

-430 SSDTVSA
+430 TSDTVSA

-446 QTNTVTTMQ
+446 QTNTVTALQ
-455 LMTAFNAIA
+455 LMAAFNSIA

-490 ETIKPIIKEDV
+490 ETIKPTIKKDL
-501 LSDESTALLRSYLE
+501 LSDENTALLRSYLE
-515 RTVTKDGPDGAFVQ
+515 RTVTKDGPDGSFIQ
-529 GYNIGGKTGTA
+529 GYNVGGKTGTA
-540 QKVDPTTGTYSTDK
+540 QKVDPTTGTYSSDK
-554 YISSMIALAPVE
+554 YISSMVALAPVE

-577 EPSNGAYYGGEVA
+577 EPSNGLYYGGEVA

-633 KEILK
+633 KKMLK
-638 ENGLEAEVNGNGKT
+638 ENGLEAEVKGNGKT
-652 IISMDSYPGSTVKEG
+652 IVSMESYPGATVKEG

-687 DLKGTTEEF
+687 DLKGSTKEF
-696 ATSILDNLGLVY
+696 ATSILNNLGLVY
-708 EFKGEGIV
+708 EFEGEGTV
-716 DSQSIASGNK
+716 HSQSITSGNK
-726 VVKGTKVTITLKKEY
+726 IVKGTKVTITLKKEY

>member
-1 MIGEKKM
+1 MT
-8 AYKKKKYKRNKKTI
+8 YKKKKYKKKKKTV
-22 GYKSRLYI
+22 GYKSRLFI
-30 VSIII
+30 VSVLV
-35 FCLLAFLV
+35 FSLLAFLI

-55 ALEAKANSEWQ
+55 ELEAKANSEWQ
-66 KEISVTAKRGDI
+66 KEISVTATRGDI
-78 LDRNESV
+78 LDRNGSV

-106 EDKDL
+106 KEKKI
-111 TMDDIA
+111 TMNDIA
-117 VEISEVTGVEV
+117 VEISNVTGVEV
-128 DEVLEALNR
+128 EEVLKALNK

-145 SYAPLVRG
+145 SYSPLVRG
-153 VTKAVADSADELGIY
+153 VTKAVADSADDLGIY

-179 YPNGNFLASALGGIN
+179 YPNENFLASALGGIN

-209 YLAGIAGMKIGSY
+209 YLAGIAGMKIGAY

-236 TPAIDG
+236 TPPIDG
-242 SDVITTIDENLQYI
+242 SDIISTVDENLQYI
-256 AEKIAQKGLE
+256 AEKVAQKGLE

-283 EVLAMVN
+283 EILAMVN

-296 NNPFSGYESFEGETD
+296 NDPYSGYEIFDGETD

-338 MIAALEKGVV
+338 MVAALEEGLV
-348 SDSDTFVCNGSV
+348 SDNETFTCNGGV
-360 KFGNTTVHCWKH
+360 KFGNTTVHCWKRD
-372 EGHGTQTLAEVL
+372 GHGTQTLGEVL

-401 ENLNEYIYK
+401 DKLNEYIYK

-446 QTNTVTTMQ
+446 QTNTVTTLQ
-455 LMTAFNAIA
+455 LMAAFNAIA

-490 ETIKPIIKEDV
+490 ETIKPTTKKDV
-501 LSDESTALLRSYLE
+501 LSDSSTALLRSYLE
-515 RTVTKDGPDGAFVQ
+515 RTVTKDGPDGSFVQ
-529 GYNIGGKTGTA
+529 GYNVGGKTGTA
-540 QKVDPTTGTYSTDK
+540 QKVDPATGTYSTDK
-554 YISSMIALAPVE
+554 YISSMVALAPVE
-566 NPQITVFIAVD
+566 NPKITVFIAVD
-577 EPSNGAYYGGEVA
+577 EPSNGSYYGGEVA

-638 ENGLEAEVNGNGKT
+638 ENDLEAEVKGNGKT
-652 IISMDSYPGSTVKEG
+652 IVSMDSYPGSTVKEG
-667 TTISITAKDSGQVE
+667 TTISITAKDNGQVG

-687 DLKGTTEEF
+687 DLKGSTKEF
-696 ATSILDNLGLVY
+696 AASILDNLGLEY
-708 EFKGEGIV
+708 EFEGEGNV
-716 DSQSIASGNK
+716 HSQSIASGNK
-726 VVKGTKVTITLKKEY
+726 IVKGTKVTITLKKEF

>member
-1 MIGEKKM
+1 M
-8 AYKKKKYKRNKKTI
+8 AYKKKKYKKNKKII

-30 VSIII
+30 VSIIV
-35 FCLLAFLV
+35 FCLLGFLV

-78 LDRNESV
+78 LDRNGSV

-106 EDKDL
+106 KENDL

-117 VEISEVTGVEV
+117 VEIADVTGVEV
-128 DEVLEALNR
+128 DEVLKALNK

-153 VTKAVADSADELGIY
+153 VTKAVADSADDLGIY

-242 SDVITTIDENLQYI
+242 SDIITTVDENLQYI
-256 AEKIAQKGLE
+256 AEKIAQKGVE
-266 EHNAKG
+266 ENNAKG

-296 NNPFSGYESFEGETD
+296 NNPFSGYEGFDGETD

-338 MIAALEKGVV
+338 MIAALEKGLV

-360 KFGNTTVHCWKH
+360 KFGNTTVHCWKR

-446 QTNTVTTMQ
+446 QTNTVTAMQ

-490 ETIKPIIKEDV
+490 ETIKPTVKKDV

-515 RTVTKDGPDGAFVQ
+515 RTVTKDGPDGSFVQ
-529 GYNIGGKTGTA
+529 GYNVGGKTGTA

-633 KEILK
+633 KQILK
-638 ENGLEAEVNGNGKT
+638 ENGLEAEVKGNGKT
-652 IISMDSYPGSTVKEG
+652 VVSMETYPGSTVKEG
-667 TTISITAKDSGQVE
+667 TTISITAKDNGQVE

-687 DLKGTTEEF
+687 DLKGSTEEF
-696 ATSILDNLGLVY
+696 ATSVLDNLGLVY
-708 EFKGEGIV
+708 EFQGEGTV
-716 DSQSIASGNK
+716 DSQSIANGNK

>member
-1 MIGEKKM
+1 MT
-8 AYKKKKYKRNKKTI
+8 YKKKKYKKKKKTV
-22 GYKSRLYI
+22 GYKSRLFI
-30 VSIII
+30 VSVLV
-35 FCLLAFLV
+35 FSLLAFLI

-55 ALEAKANSEWQ
+55 ELEAKANSEWQ
-66 KEISVTAKRGDI
+66 KEISVTATRGDI
-78 LDRNESV
+78 LDRNGSV

-106 EDKDL
+106 KEKKI
-111 TMDDIA
+111 TMNDIA
-117 VEISEVTGVEV
+117 VEISNVTGVEV
-128 DEVLEALNR
+128 EEVLKALNK

-145 SYAPLVRG
+145 SYSPLVRG
-153 VTKAVADSADELGIY
+153 VTKAVADSADDLGIY

-179 YPNGNFLASALGGIN
+179 YPNENFLASALGGIN

-209 YLAGIAGMKIGSY
+209 YLAGIAGMKIGAY

-236 TPAIDG
+236 TPPIDG
-242 SDVITTIDENLQYI
+242 SDIISTVDENLQYI
-256 AEKIAQKGLE
+256 AEKVAQKGLE

-283 EVLAMVN
+283 EILAMVN

-296 NNPFSGYESFEGETD
+296 NDPYSGYEIFDGETD

-338 MIAALEKGVV
+338 MVAALEEGLV
-348 SDSDTFVCNGSV
+348 SDNETFTCNGGV
-360 KFGNTTVHCWKH
+360 KFGNTTVHCWKRD
-372 EGHGTQTLAEVL
+372 GHGTQTLGEVL

-401 ENLNEYIYK
+401 DKLNEYIYK

-446 QTNTVTTMQ
+446 QTNTVTTLQ
-455 LMTAFNAIA
+455 LMAAFNAIA

-490 ETIKPIIKEDV
+490 ETIKPTTKKDV
-501 LSDESTALLRSYLE
+501 LSDSSTALLRSYLE
-515 RTVTKDGPDGAFVQ
+515 RTVTKDGPDGSFVQ
-529 GYNIGGKTGTA
+529 GYNVGGKTGTA
-540 QKVDPTTGTYSTDK
+540 QKVDPATGTYSTDK
-554 YISSMIALAPVE
+554 YISSMVALAPVE
-566 NPQITVFIAVD
+566 NPKITVFIAVD
-577 EPSNGAYYGGEVA
+577 EPSNGSYYGGEVA

-638 ENGLEAEVNGNGKT
+638 ENDLEAEVKGNGKT
-652 IISMDSYPGSTVKEG
+652 IVSMDSYPGSTVKEG
-667 TTISITAKDSGQVE
+667 TTISITAKDNGQVG

-687 DLKGTTEEF
+687 DLKGSTKEF
-696 ATSILDNLGLVY
+696 ATSILDNLGLEY
-708 EFKGEGIV
+708 EFEGEGIV
-716 DSQSIASGNK
+716 YSQSITSGNK
-726 VVKGTKVTITLKKEY
+726 IVKGTKVTITLKKEF

>member
-1 MIGEKKM
+1 M
-8 AYKKKKYKRNKKTI
+8 AYKKKKYKKKKKTI

-30 VSIII
+30 VSIIV

-117 VEISEVTGVEV
+117 VKISEVTGVEV

-296 NNPFSGYESFEGETD
+296 NNPFSGYEIFEGETD

-501 LSDESTALLRSYLE
+501 LSNESTALLRSYLE

-696 ATSILDNLGLVY
+696 ATSVLDNLGLVY

-716 DSQSIASGNK
+716 DSQSIANGNK

>member
-1 MIGEKKM
+1 M
-8 AYKKKKYKRNKKTI
+8 AYKKKKYKKKKKII

-30 VSIII
+30 VSIIV
-35 FCLLAFLV
+35 FCLLGFLV

-78 LDRNESV
+78 LDRNGSV

-93 RIDFDLDSVRNHI
+93 RIDFDLDSVRSHI
-106 EDKDL
+106 KENDL

-117 VEISEVTGVEV
+117 VKIADVTGVEV
-128 DEVLEALNR
+128 DEVLKALNK

-153 VTKAVADSADELGIY
+153 VTKAIADSADDLGIY

-242 SDVITTIDENLQYI
+242 SDIVTTVDENLQYI

-266 EHNAKG
+266 ENDAKG

-296 NNPFSGYESFEGETD
+296 NNPFSGYESFDGETV

-338 MIAALEKGVV
+338 MIAALEKGLV

-360 KFGNTTVHCWKH
+360 KFGNTTVHCWKR

-446 QTNTVTTMQ
+446 QTNTVTAMQ
-455 LMTAFNAIA
+455 LMIAFNAIA

-483 SGNRVID
+483 SRNRVID
-490 ETIKPIIKEDV
+490 ETINPTVKKDV

-515 RTVTKDGPDGAFVQ
+515 RTVTKDGPDGSFVQ
-529 GYNIGGKTGTA
+529 GYNVGGKTGTA

-590 APLMKELFEE
+590 APLMKELFQE

-633 KEILK
+633 KQILK
-638 ENGLEAEVNGNGKT
+638 ENGLEAEVKGNGKT
-652 IISMDSYPGSTVKEG
+652 IVSMESYPGSTVKEG
-667 TTISITAKDSGQVE
+667 TTISITAKDNGQVE

-696 ATSILDNLGLVY
+696 AISILDNLGLGY
-708 EFKGEGIV
+708 EFQGEGTV
-716 DSQSIASGNK
+716 HSQSIANGNK

>member
-1 MIGEKKM
+1 M
-8 AYKKKKYKRNKKTI
+8 AYKKKKYKKNKKSI

-30 VSIII
+30 VSAIV
-35 FCLLAFLV
+35 FCLLGFLI
-43 LRLAWLTLVSGR
+43 LRLGWLMIVGGR
-55 ALEAKANSEWQ
+55 SLEAKANSEWQ
-66 KEISVTAKRGDI
+66 KEISVTATRGDI
-78 LDRNESV
+78 LDRNGSV

-93 RIDFDLDSVRNHI
+93 RIDFDLDTVRNHI
-106 EDKDL
+106 KENNL

-117 VEISEVTGVEV
+117 VEISDVTGVEV
-128 DEVLEALNR
+128 DDVLKALNR

-153 VTKAVADSADELGIY
+153 VTKAVADSADDLGIY

-179 YPNGNFLASALGGIN
+179 YPNENFLASALGGIN
-194 SEGTGLTGIELQYDD
+194 SEGTGLTGIELQYDE
-209 YLAGIAGMKIGSY
+209 YLAGIAGMKMGAY

-236 TPAIDG
+236 TPPIDG
-242 SDVITTIDENLQYI
+242 NDIIVTVDENLQYI
-256 AEKIAQKGLE
+256 AEKIAEKGLE

-283 EVLAMVN
+283 EILAMVN

-338 MIAALEKGVV
+338 MIAALEEGLVN
-348 SDSDTFVCNGSV
+348 DNDIFTCNGSV

-372 EGHGTQTLAEVL
+372 EGHGTQTLGEVL

-401 ENLNEYIYK
+401 DTLNKYIYK

-430 SSDTVSA
+430 TSDTVSA

-446 QTNTVTTMQ
+446 QTNTVTSLQ
-455 LMTAFNAIA
+455 LMSAFNAIA

-490 ETIKPIIKEDV
+490 ETIKPIIKKDL
-501 LSDESTALLRSYLE
+501 LSDENTALLRSYLE
-515 RTVTKDGPDGAFVQ
+515 RTVTKEGPDGAFVQ
-529 GYNIGGKTGTA
+529 GYNVGGKTGTA
-540 QKVDPTTGTYSTDK
+540 QKVDPTTGTYSSNK
-554 YISSMIALAPVE
+554 YISSMVALAPVE

-577 EPSNGAYYGGEVA
+577 EPSNGLYYGGEVA

-638 ENGLEAEVNGNGKT
+638 ENGLEAEVKGSGKT
-652 IISMDSYPGSTVKEG
+652 IVSMDSYPGAIVKEG
-667 TTISITAKDSGQVE
+667 TTISITAKDNGQVQ

-687 DLKGTTEEF
+687 DLKGTTKEF

-708 EFKGEGIV
+708 EFEGEGTV
-716 DSQSIASGNK
+716 HSQSITSGNK
-726 VVKGTKVTITLKKEY
+726 IVKGTKVTITLKKEY

>member
-1 MIGEKKM
+1 M
-8 AYKKKKYKRNKKTI
+8 AYKKKKYKKNKKTV
-22 GYKSRLYI
+22 GYKSRLSI
-30 VSIII
+30 VSILV
-35 FCLLAFLV
+35 FSALAFLV

-55 ALEAKANSEWQ
+55 ELEAKANSEWQ
-66 KEISVTAKRGDI
+66 KEISVTATRGDI
-78 LDRNESV
+78 LDRNGSV

-106 EDKDL
+106 KEKKL

-117 VEISEVTGVEV
+117 VEISNVTGVEV
-128 DEVLEALNR
+128 DEVLKALNK

-145 SYAPLVRG
+145 SYSPLVRG
-153 VTKAVADSADELGIY
+153 VTKAVADSADDLGIY

-179 YPNGNFLASALGGIN
+179 YPNENFLASALGGIN

-209 YLAGIAGMKIGSY
+209 YLAGIAGMKIGAY

-236 TPAIDG
+236 TPPIDG
-242 SDVITTIDENLQYI
+242 SDIISTVDENLQYI

-283 EVLAMVN
+283 EILAMVN

-296 NNPFSGYESFEGETD
+296 NDPYSGYESFDGETD

-338 MIAALEKGVV
+338 MVAALEEGLV
-348 SDSDTFVCNGSV
+348 SDNETFTCNGGV
-360 KFGNTTVHCWKH
+360 KFGRTTVHCWKRD
-372 EGHGTQTLAEVL
+372 GHGTQTLGEVL

-401 ENLNEYIYK
+401 DKLNEYIYK

-430 SSDTVSA
+430 STDTVSA

-446 QTNTVTTMQ
+446 QTNTVTTLQ
-455 LMTAFNAIA
+455 LMAAFNAIA

-490 ETIKPIIKEDV
+490 ETIKPTIKKDV
-501 LSDESTALLRSYLE
+501 LSDNSTALLRSYLE
-515 RTVTKDGPDGAFVQ
+515 RTVTKDGPDGSFVQ
-529 GYNIGGKTGTA
+529 GYNVGGKTGTA

-554 YISSMIALAPVE
+554 YISSMVALAPIE

-577 EPSNGAYYGGEVA
+577 EPSNGSYYGGEVA

-638 ENGLEAEVNGNGKT
+638 ENDLEAEVKGNGKT
-652 IISMDSYPGSTVKEG
+652 IVSMDSYPGSTVKEG
-667 TTISITAKDSGQVE
+667 TTISITAKDNGQVG

-687 DLKGTTEEF
+687 DLKGSTQEF
-696 ATSILDNLGLVY
+696 AASILDNLGLEY
-708 EFKGEGIV
+708 EFEGEGIV
-716 DSQSIASGNK
+716 YSQSITSGNK
-726 VVKGTKVTITLKKEY
+726 IVKGTKVTITLKKEF

>member
-1 MIGEKKM
+1 M
-8 AYKKKKYKRNKKTI
+8 AYKKKKYKKNKKII

-30 VSIII
+30 VSIIV
-35 FCLLAFLV
+35 FCLLGFLV

-78 LDRNESV
+78 LDRNGSV

-106 EDKDL
+106 KENDL

-117 VEISEVTGVEV
+117 VEIADVTGVEV
-128 DEVLEALNR
+128 DEVLKALNK

-153 VTKAVADSADELGIY
+153 VTKAVADSADDLGIY

-242 SDVITTIDENLQYI
+242 SDIITTVDENLQYI

-266 EHNAKG
+266 ENNAKG

-296 NNPFSGYESFEGETD
+296 NNPFSGYEGFDGETD

-338 MIAALEKGVV
+338 MIAALEKGLV

-360 KFGNTTVHCWKH
+360 KFGNTTVHCWKR

-446 QTNTVTTMQ
+446 QTNTVTAMQ

-490 ETIKPIIKEDV
+490 ETIKPTVKKDV

-515 RTVTKDGPDGAFVQ
+515 RTVTKDGPDGSFVQ
-529 GYNIGGKTGTA
+529 GYNVGGKTGTA

-633 KEILK
+633 KQILK
-638 ENGLEAEVNGNGKT
+638 ENGLEAEVKGNGKT
-652 IISMDSYPGSTVKEG
+652 VVSMGTYPGSTVKEG
-667 TTISITAKDSGQVE
+667 TTISITAKDNGQVE

-687 DLKGTTEEF
+687 DLKGSTEEF
-696 ATSILDNLGLVY
+696 ATSVLDNLGLVY
-708 EFKGEGIV
+708 EFQGEGTV
-716 DSQSIASGNK
+716 DSQSIANGNK

>member
-1 MIGEKKM
+1 M
-8 AYKKKKYKRNKKTI
+8 AYKKKKYKKNKKSI

-30 VSIII
+30 VSAIV
-35 FCLLAFLV
+35 FCLLGFLV
-43 LRLAWLTLVSGR
+43 FRLAWVMIVSGR
-55 ALEAKANSEWQ
+55 SLEAKANSEWQ
-66 KEISVTAKRGDI
+66 KEVSVTAQRGDI
-78 LDRNESV
+78 LDRNGSV

-93 RIDFDLDSVRNHI
+93 RIDFDLDTVRNHI
-106 EDKDL
+106 KEKNL

-117 VEISEVTGVEV
+117 VQISDVTGVEV
-128 DEVLEALNR
+128 DKVLKALNR

-145 SYAPLVRG
+145 SYAPLIRG
-153 VTKAVADSADELGIY
+153 VTKAVADSADDLDIY

-179 YPNGNFLASALGGIN
+179 YPNENFLASALGGIN
-194 SEGTGLTGIELQYDD
+194 SEGTGLTGIELQYDE
-209 YLAGIAGMKIGSY
+209 YLAGIAGMKIGAY
-222 DSWGNRLPFDTYKF
+222 DSRGNRLPFDTYKF

-242 SDVITTIDENLQYI
+242 SDIVTTIDENLQYI
-256 AEKIAQKGLE
+256 AEKIAEKGLDQ
-266 EHNAKG
+266 HNAKG

-283 EVLAMVN
+283 EILAMVN

-296 NNPFSGYESFEGETD
+296 NDPFSGYESFDGETD

-326 TFEPGSTFKTVT
+326 TFEPGSTFKTIT
-338 MIAALEKGVV
+338 MIAALEEGLV
-348 SDSDTFVCNGSV
+348 SDNNIFTCNGSV
-360 KFGNTTVHCWKH
+360 KFGNTTVHCWKR

-394 IGERLGI
+394 IGEKLGI
-401 ENLNEYIYK
+401 DNLNEYIYK

-430 SSDTVSA
+430 TSDTVSA

-446 QTNTVTTMQ
+446 QTNTVTALQ
-455 LMTAFNAIA
+455 LMAAFNSIA

-470 QPHIVKEISHEDE
+470 QPHIVKEISHKDE

-490 ETIKPIIKEDV
+490 ETIKPTIKKDL
-501 LSDESTALLRSYLE
+501 LSDENTALLRSYLE
-515 RTVTKDGPDGAFVQ
+515 RTVTKDGPDGSFIQ
-529 GYNIGGKTGTA
+529 GYNVGGKTGTA
-540 QKVDPTTGTYSTDK
+540 QKVDPTTGTYSSDK
-554 YISSMIALAPVE
+554 YISSMVALAPVE

-577 EPSNGAYYGGEVA
+577 EPSNGLYYGGEVA

-619 VIIPDVRGKSIEEA
+619 VIIPDVRGKSIKEA
-633 KEILK
+633 KKVLK
-638 ENGLEAEVNGNGKT
+638 ENGLEAEVKGNGKT
-652 IISMDSYPGSTVKEG
+652 IVSMESYPGATVKEG

-687 DLKGTTEEF
+687 DLKGSTKEF
-696 ATSILDNLGLVY
+696 ATSILNNLGLVY
-708 EFKGEGIV
+708 EFEGEGTV
-716 DSQSIASGNK
+716 HSQSITSGNK
-726 VVKGTKVTITLKKEY
+726 IVKGTKVTITLKKEY